1 MNKDEIRCMFNKIS
15 NDYDFLNNLISL
27 FLHKFIKGQAIKS
40 LNIKADAKVLDIC
53 TGSGDLAFIIKKNC
67 TNCTIFAIDFSDEML
82 TIAKK
87 KYPDI
92 IFLKMDALKLDFDD
106 ESFDYI
112 VMGFGFR
119 NIIDKNL
126 ALAEIK
132 RVLKKG
138 GSFLHLDFGE
148 KNFASKISD
157 FLILIA
163 ARLFSKNFDAYKY
176 LIKSKETFYTPNEL
190 IDYISQYGFKCILR
204 KDFLFKVISCQ
215 IFTKY

>member
-138 GSFLHLDFGE
+138 
-148 KNFASKISD
+148 
-157 FLILIA
+157 
-163 ARLFSKNFDAYKY
+163 
-176 LIKSKETFYTPNEL
+176 
-190 IDYISQYGFKCILR
+190 
-204 KDFLFKVISCQ
+204 
-215 IFTKY
+215 